1 MSLVD
6 WIALGI
12 IVSTAVG
19 GVRRGLVTGVLSLG
33 GLVAG
38 AIVGARAVPGIAGG
52 LGGWTPLVAL
62 FGAAFGAILG
72 QSIGLFV
79 GHTARKSI
87 LPLPPLRILDSAGGV
102 LLGAATGLALC
113 WVVGATLLYA
123 PGQSDLRR
131 FAQESS
137 ILSGLTEALPPE
149 RVMDALER
157 IDTFAAIAGPATG
170 VAAPDPAI
178 AHVPEIASARN
189 SVVRVRGFACGLG
202 IEGSG
207 WIVRR
212 GLVVTN
218 AHVVAG
224 IEAPVIDRRDG
235 RLTKATVVSFDA
247 GNDVAILRAP
257 GLKGRALPLGDPE
270 RGGTAAILGFPLDGP
285 YVVTPARVGGT
296 ARVGGAGCVRAGQ
309 GRSHGRRL
317 PRRREQ
323 RKLRW
328 PRGRPQRLCRG
339 DGVRPAP
346 GLDRR
351 IRCAERRRA
360 ERARE
365 RRPPARDCLR
375 RALSPLGSQSEGTI
389 RAIGSGRGDPRA
401 TSPGSTPERA
411 PAATSSSVSATTS
424 ARCSADVSR

>member
-170 VAAPDPAI
+170 VAAPDSAI

-270 RGGTAAILGFPLDGP
+270 RGKTAAILGFPLDGP

-296 ARVGGAGCVRAGQ
+296 ARVAARDAY
-309 GRSHGRRL
+309 GRVNVGRTVV
-317 PRRREQ
+317 
-323 RKLRW
+323 
-328 PRGRPQRLCRG
+328 GFRG
-339 DGVRPAP
+339 DVNSGNSGGPVV
-346 GLDRR
+346 DRNGYVV
-351 IRCAERRRA
+351 ATVFARR
-360 ERARE
+360 
-365 RRPPARDCLR
+365 
-375 RALSPLGSQSEGTI
+375 Q
-389 RAIGSGRGDPRA
+389 
-401 TSPGSTPERA
+401 GSTDGFGVPNDAVQNALANVGPRLETA
-411 PAATSSSVSATTS
+411 CV
-424 ARCSADVSR
+424 AR

>member
-1 MSLVD
+1 MSLFD
-6 WIALGI
+6 WIALAV

-38 AIVGARAVPGIAGG
+38 AIVGARAVPELVGG

-62 FGAAFGAILG
+62 FGAALGGILG
-72 QSIGLFV
+72 QSVGLFV

-137 ILSGLTEALPPE
+137 ILSGLTQALPPE

-157 IDTFAAIAGPATG
+157 IDTFAAIAGPASG

-178 AHVPEIASARN
+178 ARDPEIAAARN

-202 IEGSG
+202 VEGSG

-224 IEAPVIDRRDG
+224 IDAPVIDRGDG

-247 GNDVAILRAP
+247 TNDVAILRAP
-257 GLKGRALPLGDPE
+257 GLNGRALPLADPQ
-270 RGGTAAILGFPLDGP
+270 RGGDAAILGFPLDGP

-296 ARVGGAGCVRAGQ
+296 ARVAARDAYGRVRV
-309 GRSHGRRL
+309 GRTVVGF
-317 PRRREQ
+317 
-323 RKLRW
+323 
-328 PRGRPQRLCRG
+328 RG
-339 DGVRPAP
+339 DVNSGNSGGPV
-346 GLDRR
+346 LDRDGNVVTTVF
-351 IRCAERRRA
+351 ARR
-360 ERARE
+360 
-365 RRPPARDCLR
+365 
-375 RALSPLGSQSEGTI
+375 Q
-389 RAIGSGRGDPRA
+389 
-401 TSPGSTPERA
+401 GSTDGFGVPNDAVQNALGNIGPRVETACVER
-411 PAATSSSVSATTS
+411 
-424 ARCSADVSR
+424 